1 MIEKSTPFWEAI
13 RSAIRLCSLT
23 YVFVNRFSSNLEYIL
38 VLSMSRFGLLV
49 GKFRLFLTVMALVSL
64 QKNAFWPAVPLLIA
78 K

>member
-38 VLSMSRFGLLV
+38 VLISTLP
-49 GKFRLFLTVMALVSL
+49 
-64 QKNAFWPAVPLLIA
+64 KNQADGD